1 MQRILAID
9 YGEKRIGLALTD
21 PLQMIAK
28 PLQTIQFQ
36 SKKSFVETLL
46 PIIREQAVG
55 LVILGLPWG
64 SEGQETMKTLE
75 VKKFGTFLQS
85 QLPVPLEY
93 WDERFST
100 AEANS
105 ELKKMGYDYLAAREF
120 VDAVAASLILRSYLE
135 NRK

>member
-9 YGEKRIGLALTD
+9 YGTKHIGLALTD
-21 PLQMIAK
+21 PLQIIAK
-28 PLQTIQFQ
+28 PYQTIQFQ
-36 SKKSFVETLL
+36 SNALLIKSILQV
-46 PIIREQAVG
+46 ISEQDVG

-64 SEGQETMKTLE
+64 SEGQETKKTLE
-75 VKKFGTFLQS
+75 VKKFGTYLEM
-85 QLPVPLEY
+85 QLPVPMEF

-105 ELKKMGYDYLAAREF
+105 ELKKMGYDFMKAREF